1 MPKIDP
7 NNWLTTTPR
16 CLKSYV
22 EARLDLDFHTVVM
35 SFGEADDLARE
46 QPLETRIVH
55 FEIDDI
61 DNRRL
66 GLGDGVVKRNIN
78 PNPLVFTL
86 TEEEA
91 QWHEFNFDIGLWV
104 SDEMGGVTARLEL
117 YERLTDMLDGPSAEQ
132 AVWDE
137 TDIEIRSFRGGQ
149 FELEKIGDVRIYR
162 VMGMELM
169 ARVAGRKVSAPMPYI
184 DETLQSPG
192 LDIGGEIII
201 G

>member
-1 MPKIDP
+1 MTKINPD
-7 NNWLTTTPR
+7 NWMTTTPR
-16 CLKSYV
+16 CLKEYI
-22 EARLDLDFHTVVM
+22 EDRLDLDFHTVVM
-35 SFGEADDLARE
+35 SFGEADDLARQ
-46 QPLETRIVH
+46 QPLEKRLVH
-55 FEIDDI
+55 LEIDDI

-66 GLGDGVVKRNIN
+66 GFGDGVVKRNIN
-78 PNPLVFTL
+78 PNPVIYTL

-117 YERLTDMLDGPSAEQ
+117 FERLTDMLDGPSAEQ

-149 FELEKIGDVRIYR
+149 FELEKVGDVRIYR
-162 VMGMELM
+162 VVGIELM
-169 ARVAGRKVSAPMPYI
+169 ARVAGRKVSSAVPYI
-184 DETLQSPG
+184 DEAEQDPE
-192 LDIGGEIII
+192 LDIGGEIIV